1 MEASETSPY
10 RGYNIVLV
18 RKWSHWCADVYPT
31 RLDLPILP
39 RSTLSAPMK
48 EDVVAEAKKTIDHI
62 LSPGN

>member
-1 MEASETSPY
+1 
-10 RGYNIVLV
+10 
-18 RKWSHWCADVYPT
+18 
-31 RLDLPILP
+31 LP